1 MKVVVFGAH
10 GEIGEHV
17 IKKLKQ
23 KKYQSLAVVGKEMQ
37 MEGAKNRGADET
49 AVFEEMRM
57 EDFLD
62 GGCTVIYLS
71 DVNQKAQSDK
81 TVLIDH
87 DGLEETVKKAKEN
100 GVHRFIMLSAVK
112 AHENTEEPGN
122 PSRIGGKHKADE
134 YLRES
139 GLNYTVI
146 LPGKLTDQPGTG
158 KILVSE
164 AGRGERDEISRDD
177 IAAVLVEAIEIENVF
192 NKTISVTAGKKEIA
206 EALADF

>member
-1 MKVVVFGAH
+1 MKVIVFGAH
-10 GEIGEHV
+10 GEVGEHV

-23 KKYQSLAVVGKEMQ
+23 KNYQSLAVVGKGMQ
-37 MEGAKNRGADET
+37 MEEAKNRGADES
-49 AVFEEMRM
+49 AVYEEMRM
-57 EDFLD
+57 DDFFE

-100 GVHRFIMLSAVK
+100 GVQRFIMLSAVK
-112 AHENTEEPGN
+112 AHENTEEPGG

-134 YLRES
+134 FLRDS

-164 AGRGERDEISRDD
+164 AGMGERDDIPRDD

-192 NKTISVTAGKKEIA
+192 NKTISVTAGEKEIV
-206 EALADF
+206 EALRDF